1 MKSRA
6 TTIVYAFDAGVPNSA
21 SWTAL
26 SHAPAGR
33 SISGSSFEPIAHAI
47 GDFRKKFQHIG
58 VSENIFAP
66 ENIGA

>member
-1 MKSRA
+1 MPRLGA
-6 TTIVYAFDAGVPNSA
+6 VF
-21 SWTAL
+21 
-26 SHAPAGR
+26 
-33 SISGSSFEPIAHAI
+33 SGSSFEPIAHAI

>member
-1 MKSRA
+1 MPRLGA
-6 TTIVYAFDAGVPNSA
+6 VIFGFA
-21 SWTAL
+21 
-26 SHAPAGR
+26 
-33 SISGSSFEPIAHAI
+33 IEPIAHAI